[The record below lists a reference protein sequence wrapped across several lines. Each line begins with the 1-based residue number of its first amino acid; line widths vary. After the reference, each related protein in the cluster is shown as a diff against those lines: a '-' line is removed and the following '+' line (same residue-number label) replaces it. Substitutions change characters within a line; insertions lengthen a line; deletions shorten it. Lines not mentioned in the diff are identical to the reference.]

1 VATDRTA
8 GGAPALRI
16 LPGICCVLLGGFGAV
31 ALAWPTARVATAGL
45 IVTGTCLAVAATV
58 AAAVVRRLRGEP
70 MICVPLSLIAVLYA
84 GAVGFLTVPPGQP
97 ASGLLLASAVTFSAA
112 ILLLRITGLG
122 RTCLTSIATLGALI
136 AAVAAAG
143 ATWGLQLNAVGAAL
157 VTLSLAT
164 LGLAPRLSM
173 VISRTDADAVA
184 PSAGLCHRILTGL
197 VMGSSIAAALGA
209 ASVAI
214 GETRGAGSALRDT
227 TFTAVVALVLL
238 LRMRTHVDP
247 TRRAGLAVAA
257 MLAAAGGFVA
267 AAVTA
272 PVHIHVISA
281 LAAIAGA
288 AALSCLLSPTV
299 SPIALRIVEVL
310 EYVALAAV
318 VPMACWVGG
327 IYTLARGMN
336 LI

>member
-1 VATDRTA
+1 
-8 GGAPALRI
+8 
-16 LPGICCVLLGGFGAV
+16 VLLGGFGAV